1 MRIPL
6 WLHKLVIAILISLLT
21 WVIIDRL
28 IVELS
33 LVKYFFVEVL
43 LFLSGELYTFISSR
57 LQK

>member
-6 WLHKLVIAILISLLT
+6 WFHKLVIAILISLLT

>member
-6 WLHKLVIAILISLLT
+6 WFHKLVIAILISLLT

-43 LFLSGELYTFISSR
+43 LFISGELYTFISSR